1 MIYIGRKN
9 RLRVLKSVDFGL
21 YLDGE
26 ELGELLLP
34 TRYVPEGTRPG
45 DSVHVFIYADS
56 DDRLICT
63 TEEPLASVGECAYL
77 KVKEQNDFGTFMEW
91 GLSKDLLVPFN
102 EQAYPMTSGRS
113 YVVYVY
119 LDADTNR
126 IAASTKFHHFLS
138 EDGGDFKLG
147 EQVDLLIASQ
157 TELGYKAIV
166 NGTHLGLI
174 FKSEVFQPLKF
185 GQELPGYVRAIRDDG
200 KMDLSLQQAAA
211 EVRDKLEGQIL
222 DYLKSH
228 DGVSTITDK
237 SPPELIYKTFKVSK
251 ANFKRALGRLYKK
264 RQVLLEK
271 GQVTLLDA

>member
-1 MIYIGRKN
+1 
-9 RLRVLKSVDFGL
+9 
-21 YLDGE
+21 
-26 ELGELLLP
+26 
-34 TRYVPEGTRPG
+34 
-45 DSVHVFIYADS
+45 
-56 DDRLICT
+56 
-63 TEEPLASVGECAYL
+63 
-77 KVKEQNDFGTFMEW
+77 
-91 GLSKDLLVPFN
+91 
-102 EQAYPMTSGRS
+102 
-113 YVVYVY
+113 
-119 LDADTNR
+119 
-126 IAASTKFHHFLS
+126 
-138 EDGGDFKLG
+138 
-147 EQVDLLIASQ
+147 
-157 TELGYKAIV
+157 
-166 NGTHLGLI
+166 LI

-200 KMDLSLQQAAA
+200 KMDLSLQQAAS